1 MESHVP
7 SQVLEVEDVD
17 GVELAL
23 ADGRHQLDL
32 AEDGGRVQQ
41 GPTLGPELRVRVK
54 ADPGA
59 EII

>member
-1 MESHVP
+1 MESRVP

-32 AEDGGRVQQ
+32 AEDGGRVQ
-41 GPTLGPELRVRVK
+41 
-54 ADPGA
+54 
-59 EII
+59 